1 MIADLIPRSTFD
13 TYVVGKENGLAAAA
27 ARAVFESPGAVYNP
41 LCIIGGPGLGKTHIL
56 MAIAHEFEKTNSRYS
71 VEYFTPDG
79 LSEAY
84 HAAVSAGQGDAF
96 RNRLSETDVLLI
108 DDMHA
113 LAHQSDVQAE
123 LFRVT
128 GEMHAAGKQIV
139 VVSHCSPTDIDGVDA
154 EFLDRIAE
162 GLVVTVGPPEYET
175 RLAILKRRSDE
186 RGSRFEEGVLE
197 VVASYDIGDVR
208 ELIGVLNR
216 LVALQA
222 LSETPLNADAAR
234 ALYEGEVAGPAPEG
248 DSQVASGEE
257 IAEVDPF
264 ADFLSG
270 VNATVKRQ
278 VDAWESRLN
287 EVTKRW
293 ADRGFC
299 TDRLA
304 SLTTDVTSKS
314 IDEALKEFERDVG
327 ELETLRGSVSDLD
340 ASLADDPAFFD
351 PDRIVEARDIVQ
363 KLVSKPP
370 SLPGPSKAWQFHSFI
385 GSWANAASVEAARAV
400 AAYPGGERNP
410 MIIVGA
416 TGVGKT
422 HLLHATGNAIATELG
437 VEVVCL
443 SAQDLGSGL
452 AEAESAGNLED
463 WRNELMGGNALLVDD
478 LHLVAGN
485 ERLQQEICLIFE
497 RLRSA
502 HRQLV
507 CTLNAE
513 PQNVTGLSEP
523 LNKLLASGF
532 VSTLPA
538 PDRELRRALIVN
550 VLQDSVGTVE
560 TALAD
565 YLADRPADSVR
576 AVTGAVARV
585 LEVAEAR
592 GKPPSAALAR
602 ELIEG
607 TVSEEPR
614 RGRGVRTSGV
624 VVTPASSVRSIEKII
639 WTWPDPSERLIEE
652 LS

>member
-1 MIADLIPRSTFD
+1 MIADLIPRSTFE
-13 TYVVGKENGLAAAA
+13 TYIVGRENGLAAAA

-41 LCIIGGPGLGKTHIL
+41 LCITGGPGLGKTHIL
-56 MAIAHEFEKTNSRYS
+56 MAIAHEIERANSRYS

-113 LAHQSDVQAE
+113 LAHQSDVQDE
-123 LFRVT
+123 LFRLT

-139 VVSHCSPTDIDGVDA
+139 VASHCPPTEIDGVDA
-154 EFLDRIAE
+154 GFLERIAE
-162 GLVVTVGPPEYET
+162 GLVVNVGPPEYET

-186 RGSRFEEGVLE
+186 RGSRFEAGVLE
-197 VVASYDIGDVR
+197 VVASYDIRDVR

-234 ALYEGEVAGPAPEG
+234 ALYEGEVAGPAPESDNQG
-248 DSQVASGEE
+248 VSGGEV
-257 IAEVDPF
+257 AEVDPF
-264 ADFLSG
+264 SDFLSG
-270 VNATVKRQ
+270 VNATVSRQ

-293 ADRGFC
+293 AERGYC

-304 SLTTDVTSKS
+304 SLTSDVSSKS
-314 IDEALKEFERDVG
+314 IDDSLKEFERDVG
-327 ELETLRGSVSDLD
+327 ELETLRSSVSDLD
-340 ASLADDPAFFD
+340 ASLAEDPAFFD

-363 KLVSKPP
+363 KLALQPP
-370 SLPGPSKAWQFHSFI
+370 SLPGPSKAWLFQSFI
-385 GSWANAASVEAARAV
+385 GSWANAAAVEAARAV
-400 AAYPGGERNP
+400 SAYPGGERNP
-410 MIIVGA
+410 MIFVGA

-422 HLLHATGNAIATELG
+422 HLLHATGNAIAEELG

-443 SAQDLGSGL
+443 SAQDLACAL
-452 AEAESAGNLED
+452 AEAEDAGSLGE
-463 WRNELMGGNALLVDD
+463 WRDGLMGSNALLVDD

-507 CTLNAE
+507 CTLNTE
-513 PQNVTGLSEP
+513 LRNITGLSESMTA
-523 LNKLLASGF
+523 LLASGF

-538 PDRELRRALIVN
+538 PDRELRRGLVAN
-550 VLQDSVGTVE
+550 MLQDNVGAVE
-560 TALAD
+560 AALAD

-576 AVTGAVARV
+576 AVTGTVARV
-585 LEVAEAR
+585 LEAAEAR
-592 GKPPSAALAR
+592 GALPSAALAR

-607 TVSEEPR
+607 TLSEAPR
-614 RGRGVRTSGV
+614 RAQGVRTSGV
-624 VVTPASSVRSIEKII
+624 MVTPASSVRSVEKMI

>member
-1 MIADLIPRSTFD
+1 MIADLIPRSTFE
-13 TYVVGKENGLAAAA
+13 TYVVGRENGLAAAA
-27 ARAVFESPGAVYNP
+27 ARAVVESPGAVYNP
-41 LCIIGGPGLGKTHIL
+41 LCITGGPGLGKTHIL
-56 MAIAHEFEKTNSRYS
+56 MAIAHEIERADSRFS

-113 LAHQSDVQAE
+113 LTHQSDVQTE

-139 VVSHCSPTDIDGVDA
+139 VVSHCPPTDIDGVDGA
-154 EFLDRIAE
+154 FLDRIAE
-162 GLVVTVGPPEYET
+162 GLVVSVEPPEYET
-175 RLAILKRRSDE
+175 RLEILKRRSDE

-197 VVASYDIGDVR
+197 VVASYDIIDVR

-222 LSETPLNADAAR
+222 LSETPLTPDAAR
-234 ALYEGEVAGPAPEG
+234 ALYEGEVAGPTPVSETEEAFSEE
-248 DSQVASGEE
+248 VAG
-257 IAEVDPF
+257 VDQF
-264 ADFLSG
+264 TDFLSG

-287 EVTKRW
+287 QVTKLW
-293 ADRGFC
+293 AERGFC

-304 SLTTDVTSKS
+304 SLTSDISSKS
-314 IDEALKEFERDVG
+314 VDEVLKEFERDVG

-340 ASLADDPAFFD
+340 ASLAEDPAFYD
-351 PDRIVEARDIVQ
+351 PDRLVEAREIVQ
-363 KLVSKPP
+363 KFALRPP
-370 SLPGPSKAWQFHSFI
+370 SLPSPSKVWRFQGFV
-385 GSWANAASVEAARAV
+385 GSWANAAAVEAARAV

-410 MIIVGA
+410 LIFVGS

-422 HLLHATGNAIATELG
+422 HLLHATGNAISEELRA
-437 VEVVCL
+437 EVVCL
-443 SAQDLGSGL
+443 TAQDLAATL
-452 AEAESAGNLED
+452 AEAENAGNLD
-463 WRNELMGGNALLVDD
+463 GWRNDLIASNALLIDD
-478 LHLVAGN
+478 LHLVAKN

-497 RLRSA
+497 RVRGA
-502 HRQLV
+502 RRQLV
-507 CTLNAE
+507 CTLNTE
-513 PQNVTGLSEP
+513 PQNVTGLSESTSA
-523 LNKLLASGF
+523 LLASGF
-532 VSTLPA
+532 VSTLAP
-538 PDRELRRALIVN
+538 PDRELRRGLVASM
-550 VLQDSVGTVE
+550 LQERVGVVDS
-560 TALAD
+560 ALAD

-585 LEVAEAR
+585 LEAAEGR
-592 GKPPSAALAR
+592 GALPTAALAR

-607 TVSEEPR
+607 TVSESPR
-614 RGRGVRTSGV
+614 RTPGVRTSGV
-624 VVTPASSVRSIEKII
+624 MVTPSSSVRSVEKMI